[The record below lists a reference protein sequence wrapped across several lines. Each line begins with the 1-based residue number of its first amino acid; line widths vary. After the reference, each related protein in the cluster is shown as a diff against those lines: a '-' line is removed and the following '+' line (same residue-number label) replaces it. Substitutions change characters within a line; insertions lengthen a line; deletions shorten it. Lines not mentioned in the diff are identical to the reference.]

1 MGQKALI
8 DPQLDSLIRQLAQQ
22 KHHASIL
29 RTVNHA
35 VPWLRPK
42 LDDSTWEG
50 DLQSE
55 AALIEMHEPF
65 NTDKAEQALID
76 TCNPTDPGNSADGI
90 VLSLQID
97 YAAQAE
103 RAFRARTTHNFA
115 RSVAHLAARER
126 GHGQPTGALI
136 GQALDY
142 FTHII
147 KQGSSAPSGS

>member
-1 MGQKALI
+1 MGQKALV
-8 DPQLDSLIRQLAQQ
+8 DPQLDALIRHLAQKKQ
-22 KHHASIL
+22 QASVL
-29 RTVNHA
+29 RTANQA

-42 LDDSTWEG
+42 LDDSGWDG

-55 AALIEMHEPF
+55 TGLIAMHEPF

-76 TCNPTDPGNSADGI
+76 TCDPANPGNSADGI

-103 RAFRARTTHNFA
+103 RAFRARTTHSFT
-115 RSVAHLAARER
+115 RSVAHLTAREK

-147 KQGSSAPSGS
+147 KQGSAGS